1 MIPHQLDLNRWML
14 RILLLAV
21 FLTIGAILL
30 ISLWYF
36 PLRKFVL
43 SLPFVGLSAAAIL
56 GLMLV
61 FIADPYFVDYQG
73 PIVLAFMLVI
83 IAILIIVRLVHKER
97 DKP

>member
-61 FIADPYFVDYQG
+61 FIADPYLVDYQG